1 MTITLDKPLRYRA
14 RFRLSM
20 GDGMAIEET
29 QGAYLSV
36 EEHEQLVKE
45 IVLEAERLIRMATD
59 RYPLALT
66 ETQCRDAHRWLARHS

>member
-1 MTITLDKPLRYRA
+1 MTILKPLHYRA

-29 QGAYLSV
+29 QGAYISV
-36 EEHEQLVKE
+36 EEHEQQMNE
-45 IVLEAERLIRMATD
+45 IVLEAERLLRMAIA